1 MTQSN
6 YAREKQSRLNLQK
19 DEKAMVNVF
28 DVLVSAPVMGLYMSV
43 A

>member
-19 DEKAMVNVF
+19 DEKAMVNVI
-28 DVLVSAPVMGLYMSV
+28 DVVSAPVMGLYMSV